1 MQDLTLTC
9 TKWGWLTWA
18 WWGWTWNSSL
28 IPVHKGQWWSHRL
41 HRRSFW
47 ADGRQFNFNK
57 YSRIPSF
64 QHRGTLP
71 FRSKLRG
78 INTEKISRISGN
90 RMRQKP
96 IHSFSGWTV
105 LSPKLYDHWGDSCCN
120 HRHSNEALH
129 HPWEHWNRWACQML
143 VHFRGRIF
151 LNGTNSGH

>member
-1 MQDLTLTC
+1 MRDFVQLC
-9 TKWGWLTWA
+9 SKWRWNPCA
-18 WWGWTWNSSL
+18 WWGRSNYKSFNLVVT
-28 IPVHKGQWWSHRL
+28 VGWWSKRL
-41 HRRSFW
+41 LRNHIRVTE
-47 ADGRQFNFNK
+47 RQYNFDK
-57 YSRIPSF
+57 YWRIPRA
-64 QHRGTLP
+64 QHRTTLP

-78 INTEKISRISGN
+78 TNTEKISRISGN